1 MFTVAPFA
9 GEESVTLTRL
19 IAVVTLLATVN
30 VQFATAQALLVA
42 FVVWEQYVFHT
53 YVPLLKPVTLTV
65 ETVVELASVTL
76 LLTFALQMLLTFTYT
91 LQFAVELEGPVTLYL
106 NVVVLE
112 LTVVVFVGLE
122 RLTFTGTLTGE
133 TLSLNAVSA
142 IAWFQSMSLQ
152 LTLNP

>member
-53 YVPLLKPVTLTV
+53 YVPLLKPVTLTAL
-65 ETVVELASVTL
+65 VVLVTLVTDTL
-76 LLTFALQMLLTFTYT
+76 LLTFTLQMLLTFTYT

-106 NVVVLE
+106 KVVVLE
-112 LTVVVFVGLE
+112 LTVEAFAGLV
-122 RLTFTGTLTGE
+122 RFTRTG
-133 TLSLNAVSA
+133 AV
-142 IAWFQSMSLQ
+142 AWEIFSVNV
-152 LTLNP
+152 T